1 MGQEPLTGH
10 GLPLITRGTQGR
22 LDDEFFCTAAGDQF
36 SADIRRGRAGT
47 DGGGRDG
54 LGRVG
59 HGIGLGRSLF
69 RLSDIRTRGRGVAGR
84 VVVGDGGS
92 GSPYAAWLAAAAV
105 QAEQTAAQAAAMI
118 AEFEAVKTAVVQP
131 MLVAANR
138 ADLVSL
144 VMSNLFG
151 QNAPAIAA
159 IEATYEQ
166 MWAADVSAMSAYHAG
181 ASAIASALSP
191 FSKPLQNLAGLPAW
205 LASGAP
211 AAAMTAAAGIPALAG
226 GPTAINLGI
235 ANVGGGNVGNANNG
249 LANIGNANLGNYNFG
264 SGNFGNSNIGS
275 ASLGNNNI
283 GFGNLG
289 SNNVGVG
296 NLGNLNT
303 GFANTGL
310 GNFGF
315 GNTGNNNIGIG
326 LTGNNQIGIGGLN
339 SGTGNFGLFNSGSG
353 NVGFF
358 NSGNGNFGIGNSGNF
373 NTGGW
378 NSGHGNTGFFNAGS
392 FNTGCWTSATR
403 TQAA

>member
-1 MGQEPLTGH
+1 MNFSVLPPEINSALIFAGAGPEPMAAAA
-10 GLPLITRGTQGR
+10 
-22 LDDEFFCTAAGDQF
+22 TAW
-36 SADIRRGRAGT
+36 
-47 DGGGRDG
+47 DG
-54 LGRVG
+54 LAMELASAAASFGSVTSGLVG
-59 HGIGLGRSLF
+59 GAWQGAS
-69 RLSDIRTRGRGVAGR
+69 SSAMAAAAA
-84 VVVGDGGS
+84 
-92 GSPYAAWLAAAAV
+92 PYAAWLAAAAV

-235 ANVGGGNVGNANNG
+235 ANVGGGNVGEPP
-249 LANIGNANLGNYNFG
+249 
-264 SGNFGNSNIGS
+264 
-275 ASLGNNNI
+275 
-283 GFGNLG
+283 
-289 SNNVGVG
+289 
-296 NLGNLNT
+296 
-303 GFANTGL
+303 
-310 GNFGF
+310 
-315 GNTGNNNIGIG
+315 
-326 LTGNNQIGIGGLN
+326 
-339 SGTGNFGLFNSGSG
+339 
-353 NVGFF
+353 
-358 NSGNGNFGIGNSGNF
+358 
-373 NTGGW
+373 
-378 NSGHGNTGFFNAGS
+378 
-392 FNTGCWTSATR
+392 R
-403 TQAA
+403 

>member
-1 MGQEPLTGH
+1 MNFSVLPPEINSALIFAGAGPEPMAAAA
-10 GLPLITRGTQGR
+10 
-22 LDDEFFCTAAGDQF
+22 TAW
-36 SADIRRGRAGT
+36 
-47 DGGGRDG
+47 DG
-54 LGRVG
+54 LAMELASAAASFGSVTSGLVG
-59 HGIGLGRSLF
+59 GAWQGAS
-69 RLSDIRTRGRGVAGR
+69 SSAMAAAAA
-84 VVVGDGGS
+84 
-92 GSPYAAWLAAAAV
+92 PYAAWLAAAAV

-339 SGTGNFGLFNSGSG
+339 
-353 NVGFF
+353 
-358 NSGNGNFGIGNSGNF
+358 
-373 NTGGW
+373 
-378 NSGHGNTGFFNAGS
+378 
-392 FNTGCWTSATR
+392 
-403 TQAA
+403 